1 MAAPIP
7 LPIPPTSKAN
17 HPSSTPD
24 SAYDVPSS
32 AGPRSG
38 LVELTVP
45 VVTVVTGRGDWSR
58 KKKGSRG
65 MPSPTQVGLRMLF
78 AASQVK
84 VVNQSIFVGFVA
96 LMLVSKI
103 TCANAQQFGTAE
115 EARAMLDRAVAALRS
130 DQIKALREFNDA
142 DNKEFHDRDLYVS
155 CFNIADGV
163 FTAAPSA
170 MVGMD
175 IRSFNVSDDPI
186 GQKAFDAIQGTP
198 EGNVVTMDF
207 NFPKAGKPAVKQ
219 SL

>member
-1 MAAPIP
+1 
-7 LPIPPTSKAN
+7 
-17 HPSSTPD
+17 
-24 SAYDVPSS
+24 
-32 AGPRSG
+32 
-38 LVELTVP
+38 
-45 VVTVVTGRGDWSR
+45 
-58 KKKGSRG
+58 

-84 VVNQSIFVGFVA
+84 VVNKSIFVGFVA
-96 LMLVSKI
+96 LMLVLKI

-115 EARAMLDRAVAALRS
+115 EAKAMLDRAVAALRS

-175 IRSFNVSDDPI
+175 IRSFNVGDDPI

-198 EGNVVTMDF
+198 EGNCLIDQPARLNGSLFCSRRDRKIAASIGSLKQYRTYAARSSSTYMSNLPAHDQQEIYDFVVSRELSSRHWT
-207 NFPKAGKPAVKQ
+207 
-219 SL
+219 